1 MPVGRKPVSI
11 SVMDEGTKKGHSKET
26 LNLREQ
32 NEPGMCEESFVPPS
46 DLSKGALKEWN
57 RVVRLYRQ
65 LDRRVLN
72 DLDQTLLASYC
83 ESTAAYKE
91 AQRKYQTMPLVDPDS
106 GKENPYLKIMWR
118 EGANIA
124 KYAEQL
130 CLSPVG
136 RARMGVLAA
145 KREMEIDSTA
155 EFFAKYGN

>member
-1 MPVGRKPVSI
+1 MATGRKPLPSALADKKPHR
-11 SVMDEGTKKGHSKET
+11 SNDELE
-26 LNLREQ
+26 RRAE
-32 NEPGMCEESFVPPS
+32 NEPGMCEETFVPPD
-46 DLSKGALKEWN
+46 DLTKGALKEWN

-72 DLDQTLLASYC
+72 DLDQSLLASYC
-83 ESTAAYKE
+83 ESVAIYKD
-91 AQRKYQTMPLVDPDS
+91 AQKKYKKLPLVDEDS
-106 GKENPYLKIMWR
+106 GKENPYLKVMWR

-145 KREMEIDSTA
+145 KKEIEKDPTA
-155 EFFAKYGN
+155 EFFDKYGN